1 MSYPKHYASRG
12 EAFIGKCKED
22 FYELLSFRRPRAGL
36 IRIGEEHYES
46 TVPNVGIKE
55 LNRAI
60 NLYSNHRTT
69 DIRQVTCTHC
79 RRAIQAVVLNWEDK
93 EL

>member
-12 EAFIGKCKED
+12 SSFIGKCKED
-22 FYELLSFRRPRAGL
+22 WSALVASRWL
-36 IRIGEEHYES
+36 EE
-46 TVPNVGIKE
+46 PNVSIKE

-69 DIRQVTCTHC
+69 DIREVTCTHC

>member
-12 EAFIGKCKED
+12 SSFIGKCKED
-22 FYELLSFRRPRAGL
+22 WVELQRVKW
-36 IRIGEEHYES
+36 EEPN
-46 TVPNVGIKE
+46 PNVGIKE

>member
-12 EAFIGKCKED
+12 QAYIGKCKED
-22 FYELLSFRRPRAGL
+22 WEGL
-36 IRIGEEHYES
+36 QRVRWEE
-46 TVPNVGIKE
+46 PNVRLHYIKE
-55 LNRAI
+55 WNRAI